1 MQPDQSEATRKW
13 YSKGRWAIAMAII
26 GIIIIIFVAATGGEY
41 GAWLLWIAI
50 PFLMISLAYF
60 FIINAIRYFLT

>member
-1 MQPDQSEATRKW
+1 
-13 YSKGRWAIAMAII
+13 MAII